1 MSHTKRHPS
10 INLRNPAQILVMHEV
25 EFLAHSCLLGYNR
38 HRTLGRGAREPFQQ
52 RPAWARRNIM
62 LKKNAKGF
70 TLIEL
75 MIVVAIIG
83 ILAAV
88 AIPGFMKYIKDSKTT
103 EAKTN
108 IKAVAEGALSF
119 YQTEHPTGNAGT
131 SFFTKQYPSGT
142 YCRTVNGA
150 GLNCGAGTAETPA
163 LQAVGAKSTGTF
175 NAEPWVSLNFTTTSP
190 VYYSYSYAGRAG
202 TATVGSA
209 FGAIARAKLDKANA
223 VDSCFQITGN
233 VDAAGDPTISA
244 IIDLSEA
251 ATPCVAAVAPA
262 AAGGE

>member
-10 INLRNPAQILVMHEV
+10 IHLRNPAQILVMHEV
-25 EFLAHSCLLGYNR
+25 EFLAHSCLLGYIR

-119 YQTEHPTGNAGT
+119 FQTEHPTDGNGT
-131 SFFTKQYPSGT
+131 GFFTKQYPSKDF
-142 YCRTVNGA
+142 CRTIEGGA
-150 GLNCGAGTAETPA
+150 LKCKADDEQPAFDGMITGSKKAGTF
-163 LQAVGAKSTGTF
+163 SS
-175 NAEPWVSLNFTTTSP
+175 EPWTSLNFTTTSP
-190 VYYSYSYAGRAG
+190 IYYSYSYIGAAG
-202 TATVGSA
+202 TGAVGSKFA
-209 FGAIARAKLDKANA
+209 AQARAKLDKTT
-223 VDSCFQITGN
+223 VDSCFKMTGN
-233 VDAAGDPTISA
+233 VDEKGDPTVSA
-244 IIDLSEA
+244 IIDLSESS
-251 ATPCVAAVAPA
+251 TPCTTKAAL
-262 AAGGE
+262 

>member
-25 EFLAHSCLLGYNR
+25 EFLAHSCLLGYIR
-38 HRTLGRGAREPFQQ
+38 HRTLGQGAREPFQQ

-88 AIPGFMKYIKDSKTT
+88 AVPGFMNYIKSSKTS

-108 IKAVAEGALSF
+108 LKAIADGSLSYFEAEHCYEAGCMAPTNQLYPGQPAAGAYAPAEATVVPNAGKIGQKQSPENTNVTNVLAADPFKSIKFAINKPF
-119 YQTEHPTGNAGT
+119 YYAYQYVSAGDKPGGSTFSAAAQASLNKSCDSNFFVTGTADGKIGNIIDFDESGLTSRPTGITEDFG
-131 SFFTKQYPSGT
+131 K
-142 YCRTVNGA
+142 
-150 GLNCGAGTAETPA
+150 
-163 LQAVGAKSTGTF
+163 
-175 NAEPWVSLNFTTTSP
+175 
-190 VYYSYSYAGRAG
+190 
-202 TATVGSA
+202 AT
-209 FGAIARAKLDKANA
+209 
-223 VDSCFQITGN
+223 
-233 VDAAGDPTISA
+233 
-244 IIDLSEA
+244 
-251 ATPCVAAVAPA
+251 
-262 AAGGE
+262 

>member
-1 MSHTKRHPS
+1 
-10 INLRNPAQILVMHEV
+10 
-25 EFLAHSCLLGYNR
+25 
-38 HRTLGRGAREPFQQ
+38 
-52 RPAWARRNIM
+52 M

-131 SFFTKQYPSGT
+131 SFFTKQYPSKT
-142 YCRTVNGA
+142 YCRTVSGA
-150 GLNCGAGTAETPA
+150 DLSCIGNNETPA
-163 LQAVGAKSTGTF
+163 LQAVGAKSVGTF

-202 TATVGSA
+202 NGTTGSA

-223 VDSCFQITGN
+223 VDSCFQITGD

-244 IIDLSEA
+244 IVDLSEA
-251 ATPCVAAVAPA
+251 EKPCEAAVAPD
-262 AAGGE
+262 AGGGK

>member
-1 MSHTKRHPS
+1 MSHTKCHPS
-10 INLRNPAQILVMHEV
+10 INLRNPAQILVRHEV

-88 AIPGFMKYIKDSKTT
+88 AIPGFMKYIKDSKTS

-108 IKAVAEGALSF
+108 IKAIAEGALAF
-119 YQTEHPTGNAGT
+119 YQTEHPTDENGT
-131 SFFTKQYPSGT
+131 SFFTKQYPSDKK
-142 YCRTVNGA
+142 CRTLPNSKCKNSGDEPTLQTA
-150 GLNCGAGTAETPA
+150 GNKKPGSFG
-163 LQAVGAKSTGTF
+163 
-175 NAEPWVSLNFTTTSP
+175 AEPWLSLNFTTSSP
-190 VYYSYSYAGRAG
+190 VYYSYSYKGNEG
-202 TATVGSA
+202 TGTGGSSFKA
-209 FGAIARAKLDKANA
+209 VSRAKLDSTKF
-223 VDSCFQITGN
+223 VDSCFTISGT
-233 VDAAGDPTISA
+233 VDATTGDPTLGA
-244 IIDLSEA
+244 IIDLSESKTGTGDACGA
-251 ATPCVAAVAPA
+251 ANAT
-262 AAGGE
+262 